1 MYLVSLIVKHP
12 MKTYPKYMQSS
23 WSYIKASGNILG
35 KLSNLKIF
43 VNIIHVS
50 LEMLWKY
57 SLSTFHEFG
66 LKALE

>member
-1 MYLVSLIVKHP
+1 
-12 MKTYPKYMQSS
+12 MQSS
-23 WSYIKASGNILG
+23 WSYIKASGNILD

-43 VNIIHVS
+43 VNIIQVS